1 MESSSHD
8 SVVDARTDA
17 HEKHTVVIRR
27 KSVVIA
33 FLVSVGCI
41 ALAYGV
47 GRLQQAVHVSDV
59 EAKAAEATKRSEAK
73 ARTLEGDLAASR
85 QKLLRLE
92 ASRQLYLSLVAL
104 DQRNFGIAQE
114 HIQKASKLLVQSG
127 PPQGGALAQL
137 AKKMVDSNFVATE
150 NISAQRDQ
158 VLRWA
163 NTLVALVPPPL
174 P

>member
-8 SVVDARTDA
+8 TVVDARTDT
-17 HEKHTVVIRR
+17 HEEHTIAIRR

-33 FLVSVGCI
+33 FLVSVVCV
-41 ALAYGV
+41 ALAYGA
-47 GRLQQAVHVSDV
+47 GRIQGAVHVSKV
-59 EAKAAEATKRSEAK
+59 EAKAAEATSKNESK
-73 ARTLEGDLAASR
+73 ARALETKLAASR
-85 QKLLRLE
+85 QKLVQLE
-92 ASRQLYLSLVAL
+92 ASRQLYVSLIAL

-127 PPQGGALAQL
+127 PPPGGALAQL
-137 AKKMVDSNFVATE
+137 AKALGESNLVATE

-158 VLRWA
+158 ILRWA
-163 NTLVALVPPPL
+163 SALLALVPPPV